1 MSAIYQRARPIRWD
15 QVVGQ
20 EHVKDVLKAALEQ
33 GRVGHAYLFS
43 GPRGVGKTTT
53 ARLIAMTANCTQP
66 GIKPCGECESC
77 LSVRAGNHPD
87 VLEIDAASNNSVDDV
102 RELREKVGLSAMR
115 GGKKIYIL
123 DEAHMMSR
131 AAFNALLK
139 TLEEPPEHVIF
150 ILATTEPE
158 KIIPTI
164 LSRCQHYRF
173 RRLTP
178 EEIGGKLAGIA
189 LKEGV
194 NAEPEALQLIG
205 RLADGAMRDG
215 ESLLERML
223 AAGQDV
229 TRAGVETALGLPPGE
244 QMRSMA
250 AALVQADAGG
260 LLEGAAGLY
269 RAGYAARTVVE
280 GLVTALGQALHAEL
294 GIEGAGAGRLE
305 GADVPRLLR
314 LQAAL
319 DAQDSRFARGA
330 DLQSLELALTH
341 ALIAGDGTAG
351 GSGGQSAGS
360 SAAPGA
366 DVTQRLARLEKE
378 LRDLR
383 ASGVPVQAARPLA
396 QPVASALDEIPSF
409 EAASRA
415 PARPDVSAQAAPVPV
430 SPPTEGNWADVVR
443 LASSQTKA
451 FLKPAQMHAQQ
462 GYVSLHYSDKNTFHA
477 KQMVSKFDELSTLVT
492 QVFGP
497 VMLEIM
503 GPTPDS
509 SKKAQVGGKAGAQ
522 VVPAPQVIAAP
533 QAAAASAPTRS
544 VALNPPDEIPPFAE
558 ARDRRA
564 GPASSAASPDF
575 ADVPGPSR
583 AEPFSTA
590 PLTAVRPALGTDIPE
605 FAPARRTS
613 TTAAPNSAA
622 APKATRP
629 SLDDRAP
636 APLPEQHPNYQGHS
650 PQVHSAQAPDVQSP
664 DAQLPE
670 AQLADEPAPEVQT
683 RSVYIAPEP
692 IFEEPDWDDLG
703 LSPDMPP
710 VPNSAAG
717 AAPKT
722 GPGIQSLAQS
732 ATPPAGLP
740 LPGGPLPVTPPVQR
754 RPAQTVRPDDVQ
766 LTPARQPQ
774 TRPVSAPPART
785 PTASSPTQT
794 VASGLQ
800 DLRAHP
806 LYQEATRMWS
816 GRVKEVGKVKLAV
829 KAEADS
835 DPDMAEVLAEEELV

>member
-53 ARLIAMTANCTQP
+53 ARLIAMTANCDGLPGNTGP

-178 EEIGGKLAGIA
+178 EEIGGKLSSIA
-189 LKEGV
+189 QKEGV
-194 NAEPEALQLIG
+194 NAEPEALQLLG

-229 TRAGVETALGLPPGE
+229 TRAGVEAALGLPPGE

-294 GIEGAGAGRLE
+294 GIDGAGAGRLE

-341 ALIAGDGTAG
+341 ALIAGDGMAG
-351 GSGGQSAGS
+351 GNGGSSAGS
-360 SAAPGA
+360 SAVPSA

-396 QPVASALDEIPSF
+396 QPVGSALDEIPSF

-415 PARPDVSAQAAPVPV
+415 PARATAPVPV

-462 GYVSLHYSDKNTFHA
+462 GYVSLHYTDKNTFHA

-497 VMLEIM
+497 VMLEIT

-509 SKKAQVGGKAGAQ
+509 SKKAQVGGKAGVGVQ
-522 VVPAPQVIAAP
+522 VAVQQVAVSPQATSAPAP
-533 QAAAASAPTRS
+533 S

-564 GPASSAASPDF
+564 DVQMGEDEDAQPD
-575 ADVPGPSR
+575 
-583 AEPFSTA
+583 
-590 PLTAVRPALGTDIPE
+590 RPAALSGNLPAAEIPE
-605 FAPARRTS
+605 FAPARRPAPVAS
-613 TTAAPNSAA
+613 PAASPAA
-622 APKATRP
+622 APTPAHP
-629 SLDDRAP
+629 GPPQGSLDDRAL
-636 APLPEQHPNYQGHS
+636 APLPEQGANFDGHGS
-650 PQVHSAQAPDVQSP
+650 QVHVAAAPPPPADAGPP
-664 DAQLPE
+664 DIDPA
-670 AQLADEPAPEVQT
+670 AEPVVRET

-710 VPNSAAG
+710 APNTASS
-717 AAPKT
+717 AAPKAA
-722 GPGIQSLAQS
+722 PASQSLAQS
-732 ATPPAGLP
+732 VSSPPAGLP
-740 LPGGPLPVTPPVQR
+740 PPAGQPSVMPSGQR
-754 RPAQTVRPDDVQ
+754 PPAQTVRPDDVQ
-766 LTPARQPQ
+766 PTPAQSTPAQPTTVHSVPGQ
-774 TRPVSAPPART
+774 PARVRTAPPPAQ
-785 PTASSPTQT
+785 PL
-794 VASGLQ
+794 VSGLQ

-806 LYQEATRMWS
+806 LYQEATRMWL
-816 GRVKEVGKVKLAV
+816 GRVREVGKVKLTA
-829 KAEADS
+829 KAEADA

>member
-20 EHVKDVLKAALEQ
+20 EHVKDVLRAALEQ

-102 RELREKVGLSAMR
+102 RELREKVSLSAMR

-223 AAGQDV
+223 AAGADV
-229 TRAGVETALGLPPGE
+229 TRAGVEAALGLPPSE

-250 AALVQADAGG
+250 AALVQADAGS

-294 GIEGAGAGRLE
+294 GIEGAGSGRLE

-341 ALIAGDGTAG
+341 ALIAGDGVG
-351 GSGGQSAGS
+351 NSVQSAGS

-383 ASGVPVQAARPLA
+383 ASGVPVQAAHPLA
-396 QPVASALDEIPSF
+396 QQVGSALDEIPSF

-415 PARPDVSAQAAPVPV
+415 PARPNAPVPV
-430 SPPTEGNWADVVR
+430 APPTEGNWADVVR

-462 GYVSLHYSDKNTFHA
+462 GYVSLHYTDKNTFHA

-497 VMLEIM
+497 VMLEIT

-522 VVPAPQVIAAP
+522 VASVPQVIAAP
-533 QAAAASAPTRS
+533 QAMAVPVPARSAAP
-544 VALNPPDEIPPFAE
+544 NPPDDIPPFAQ

-564 GPASSAASPDF
+564 DIQPESNVQPEKPAALPES
-575 ADVPGPSR
+575 
-583 AEPFSTA
+583 
-590 PLTAVRPALGTDIPE
+590 LPATEIPE
-605 FAPARRTS
+605 FAPARRSARGASS
-613 TTAAPNSAA
+613 TGASPTDASPVAAPTPAHLG
-622 APKATRP
+622 PP
-629 SLDDRAP
+629 QGSLDDRAP
-636 APLPEQHPNYQGHS
+636 APLPEQGANFDGHGPQAHAAAAPPS
-650 PQVHSAQAPDVQSP
+650 PSDAGPPDMSP
-664 DAQLPE
+664 DLGSA
-670 AQLADEPAPEVQT
+670 AEPVARET

-710 VPNSAAG
+710 ASSVAPK
-717 AAPKT
+717 AAPV
-722 GPGIQSLAQS
+722 
-732 ATPPAGLP
+732 TPPPVQAAARSSAVPPFPAGP
-740 LPGGPLPVTPPVQR
+740 PAATPPVQR
-754 RPAQTVRPDDVQ
+754 PPAQTVRPDDVQ
-766 LTPARQPQ
+766 PTPAQSAATQPDR
-774 TRPVSAPPART
+774 TRTAPPPAQ
-785 PTASSPTQT
+785 PL
-794 VASGLQ
+794 VSGLQ

-806 LYQEATRMWS
+806 LYQEATRMWP
-816 GRVKEVGKVKLAV
+816 GRVKEVGKVKLAA